1 MDRLHLALGMTTALV
16 LGIGIGHARTSMYSF
31 FFHKIER
38 KTPETRTVMEHS
50 YMKRQIKR
58 GKGHYSKA
66 VVANGMV
73 FVSGILP
80 IKHSSEGSEK
90 MIDASFAEQAKHVLN
105 RLKMTLEDSGSA
117 LRKLVSIRV
126 YIDDIANWTQFNEI
140 YSDFLGETNLPARA
154 VVPVPE
160 LHYGL
165 KIELEAVAMY

>member
-31 FFHKIER
+31 FSIQSNVKLPKR
-38 KTPETRTVMEHS
+38 AVMEHS

-80 IKHSSEGSEK
+80 IKHSSDGKSEK
-90 MIDASFAEQAKHVLN
+90 MTDSSFAEQTSYVLN
-105 RLKMTLEDSGSA
+105 RLKATLEDSGSA
-117 LRKLVSIRV
+117 LRKLVSVRV
-126 YIDDIANWTQFNEI
+126 YVDDIAN
-140 YSDFLGETNLPARA
+140 
-154 VVPVPE
+154 
-160 LHYGL
+160 
-165 KIELEAVAMY
+165 